1 MGLAL
6 PGVFCVSAGDAP
18 AAGTVLPPGLMGM
31 LSLQEPGELGQEA
44 ALQTL
49 ERLNAVVCWVQAQ
62 QARTVYRLQEL
73 TAQNLY
79 PRPDPY
85 AATPGPA
92 ASAHAAD
99 TATEA
104 NFASNANP
112 AAEASNDTASAAT
125 GNDRAG
131 GRDCSRGGARG
142 RDWGAQWD
150 GEWVLRATAAEVGA
164 LLCLPGV
171 TAQRLVADSEQLCT
185 RCPETLADL
194 EHGAIDYRRARTVV
208 DQTAGLRLEDSRVL
222 EAGLL
227 PLAPGKTGPQFD
239 RTARRIREGM
249 FPQTIPERHRAA
261 VSDRRVWVEDLPD
274 GIGVLSA
281 FLPAAAAHG
290 IFNGLTGCARGEQK
304 AGDSR
309 TLDQLRADVFVSA
322 LTGQTTRSMAE
333 PGMPTGT
340 AAEPSMPTGTAA
352 GTAAE
357 PTLGMRMRS
366 AAEPTAVK
374 REPGDRD
381 RPEGAGTGPKSSSR
395 TSEPWVGA
403 TPGSDAPQE
412 PGMPGEGWSAGGLR
426 AEVMVI
432 VSAESLLGLSDAP
445 AELNGY
451 GPISAEVARDLLANM
466 GRWTG
471 LLQGGDGEILAVGR
485 QRRIP
490 HALKR
495 WLQARDGTCRFPG
508 CSVAAENCE
517 LDHTLPWAVG
527 GPTEHGN
534 LAHLC
539 KEHHRFK
546 TVGLWKARQPEP
558 GIIEW
563 TSPMGRVYR
572 MDAKLHG
579 RDFNGLGSSGTRW
592 SGTGGTVGTGGP
604 SPEPEE
610 NMPPF

>member
-1 MGLAL
+1 MGLEL

-18 AAGTVLPPGLMGM
+18 AAGTVMPPGLMGM
-31 LSLQEPGELGQEA
+31 LSLQRPEELGQEA

-79 PRPDPY
+79 PNPDPY
-85 AATPGPA
+85 PATPVPAPA
-92 ASAHAAD
+92 ADA
-99 TATEA
+99 ATEA
-104 NFASNANP
+104 NASFTP
-112 AAEASNDTASAAT
+112 L
-125 GNDRAG
+125 
-131 GRDCSRGGARG
+131 
-142 RDWGAQWD
+142 D
-150 GEWVLRATAAEVGA
+150 GEWILRTTAAEIGA

-171 TAQRLVADSEQLCT
+171 AAQRLVADSEQLCT
-185 RCPETLADL
+185 RCPETLALL

-208 DQTAGLRLEDSRVL
+208 EQTGGLRLEDSRLL
-222 EAGLL
+222 EAKLL

-249 FPQTIPERHRAA
+249 SPQTIPERHRAA
-261 VSDRRVWVEDLPD
+261 TLDRRVWLEDLPD

-290 IFNGLTGCARGEQK
+290 IFNGLTVCARGEQQ

-309 TLDQLRADVFVSA
+309 SLDQLRADVLVAA
-322 LTGQTTRSMAE
+322 LTGQETRSMAE
-333 PGMPTGT
+333 PPVGMPTG
-340 AAEPSMPTGTAA
+340 SRG
-352 GTAAE
+352 
-357 PTLGMRMRS
+357 
-366 AAEPTAVK
+366 EPTAV
-374 REPGDRD
+374 RVPGDRGMTV
-381 RPEGAGTGPKSSSR
+381 RPGAAPRPTSR
-395 TSEPWVGA
+395 LSEPEVGA
-403 TPGSDAPQE
+403 TPGPDAPQE
-412 PGMPGEGWSAGGLR
+412 PRMPGEGWSAGGLR

-451 GPISAEVARDLLANM
+451 GPISAGIARELLAGM

-471 LLQGGDGEILAVGR
+471 LLQSGDGEILAVSR
-485 QRRIP
+485 RRRIP

-517 LDHTLPWAVG
+517 LDHTLPWASS

-539 KEHHRFK
+539 RKHHRFK
-546 TVGLWKARQPEP
+546 TVGLWKARQPAP
-558 GIIEW
+558 GVIEW

-572 MDAKLHG
+572 TDAQG
-579 RDFNGLGSSGTRW
+579 SGFNGPGTFGTGW
-592 SGTGGTVGTGGP
+592 SGTVQAGTGGP
-604 SPEPEE
+604 GPESEE
-610 NMPPF
+610 DPPPF